1 MSFLD
6 RLFRRQ
12 KPKSGP
18 EVFEELLRD
27 HLSRMK
33 SQFAK
38 VQGFA
43 TTKPHWDKLLSPDIL
58 TFTTSVMEREMKES
72 RQDHKH
78 HYQGRMFGDIYVVVS
93 TIPVVNPAQAV
104 TYFVGGYLACLDDL
118 LISQPGFHHDY
129 CDVAHWVFCYDGEQT
144 AVHLTFLPAAK
155 LVERQDMISLVAQDL
170 MTAAE
175 KSQMFG
181 RKKDS
186 SPKKESG
193 PTCST
198 CGSRIDHF
206 GFTSDDIKVTMSVT
220 MGRGS
225 VSESKIATFE
235 AMMKSVGGRCPQ
247 CKAICCAQC
256 YGDHQQKCPHCGS
269 RMPDFR

>member
-72 RQDHKH
+72 RQDRKH

-93 TIPVVNPAQAV
+93 TIPVVNPAQAM
-104 TYFVGGYLACLDDL
+104 THFKEGYTTFIDGL
-118 LISQPGFHHDY
+118 LNEPGFDSVRS
-129 CDVAHWVFCYDGEQT
+129 DLAHWVFCYDGQHS
-144 AVHLTFLPAAK
+144 AVHLTFVPAK
-155 LVERQDMISLVAQDL
+155 NLEDFILVVAQDL

-175 KSQMFG
+175 KF
-181 RKKDS
+181 K
-186 SPKKESG
+186 
-193 PTCST
+193 
-198 CGSRIDHF
+198 
-206 GFTSDDIKVTMSVT
+206 
-220 MGRGS
+220 MG
-225 VSESKIATFE
+225 IA
-235 AMMKSVGGRCPQ
+235 
-247 CKAICCAQC
+247 
-256 YGDHQQKCPHCGS
+256 
-269 RMPDFR
+269 